1 MADKLPEVLSVKIE
15 TSQPNRGFDYSRMEE
30 EYNPVKFNDVARDIA
45 EIVLPQ
51 SIPEV
56 MMMGIPPL
64 TIFNRVNKI
73 LRRADELEAMG
84 KSFINAS
91 GRAYDTKG
99 KNFIQQSKNLRNNIP
114 KKDMKIHNDYA
125 KQIRDNPSEEAI
137 QSKKEIDELIKRLRD
152 K

>member
-1 MADKLPEVLSVKIE
+1 MADEFPEVLSVKIE

-30 EYNPVKFNDVARDIA
+30 EYNPVEFNDIARGIA

-64 TIFNRVNKI
+64 TIFNRVSKI
-73 LRRADELEAMG
+73 LRKAGELEAMG
-84 KSFINAS
+84 KSFIKAS

-99 KNFIQQSKNLRNNIP
+99 KNFIQQSKDLKNNIP
-114 KKDMKIHNDYA
+114 KKDMDIYDKYLKN
-125 KQIRDNPSEEAI
+125 QMENPSQKAI
-137 QSKKEIDELIKRLRD
+137 DSKANIQKILD
-152 K
+152 KIQ